1 MSVKT
6 GFDLRLFRNIGIA
19 AHIDAGKTTTTERIL
34 YYTGRIHKIGEVH
47 EGAATMDWMEQER
60 ERGITITAAV
70 TTANWKHSGTGLE
83 HRINIIDTPG
93 HVDFTIEVERSM
105 RVLDGAVAVF
115 DASQGVEPQS
125 ETVWRQADKYRVPRI
140 AFANKM
146 DKTGAEIWLVVDT
159 MKERLGAKPVLMQLP
174 IGREDTFRGIVDV
187 LRQKAYLYGN
197 DLGTDIREAEIPE
210 EMKAQAAEYFEKL
223 VEAAA
228 DYDEGI
234 MHKFL
239 EGQKPS
245 EEEIIRA
252 IRKGTIAIEI
262 FPVFLGSSLKNKG
275 VQLLLDGVVDFLPSP
290 VDIPPIKGKLE
301 GGEEVVCPADPSAP
315 LAALAFK
322 IMADPYVGRLTFIRV
337 YSGTLR
343 SGSYVLNTTKGKKER
358 VARLLQMHANHR
370 EEVEELKAGEL
381 EEVVCPADPS
391 APLAALAFKIMADP
405 YVGRLTFIRVYSG
418 TLRSGS
424 YVLNTTKGKKERVA
438 RLLQMHANHREEV
451 EELKAGELGAV
462 VGLKET
468 ITGDSLVGEGD
479 EPIVLESIEIPEPV
493 IDLAIEPKTKADQ
506 DKLGVA
512 LSRLGEEDPTF
523 RVSTDPETGQ
533 TIISGMG
540 ELHLEIIVDR
550 LRREFKVDANV
561 GKPQVAYRETITRAV
576 DVEGR
581 FVRQSGGRGQYGHVK
596 IKAEPLGR
604 GSGFEFVNAIVGG
617 VIPREYIPAVQ
628 RGIEESMQSGPLTGF
643 PIVDLKV
650 TLHDGSYHEVD
661 SSEMAFKIAGSMAI
675 KEAIEKGGA
684 AILEPIMRVEVI
696 TPEDFLGSIIG
707 DLNSRRG
714 QIQGM
719 EERGNARLVRANVP
733 LAEMFG
739 YANDMRS
746 MSQGRAQFSMFFSHY
761 EQVPQN
767 IAQKLIKGQ

>member
-1 MSVKT
+1 
-6 GFDLRLFRNIGIA
+6 
-19 AHIDAGKTTTTERIL
+19 
-34 YYTGRIHKIGEVH
+34 
-47 EGAATMDWMEQER
+47 
-60 ERGITITAAV
+60 
-70 TTANWKHSGTGLE
+70 
-83 HRINIIDTPG
+83 
-93 HVDFTIEVERSM
+93 
-105 RVLDGAVAVF
+105 
-115 DASQGVEPQS
+115 
-125 ETVWRQADKYRVPRI
+125 
-140 AFANKM
+140 
-146 DKTGAEIWLVVDT
+146 
-159 MKERLGAKPVLMQLP
+159 
-174 IGREDTFRGIVDV
+174 
-187 LRQKAYLYGN
+187 
-197 DLGTDIREAEIPE
+197 
-210 EMKAQAAEYFEKL
+210 MKAQAAEYYEKL

-228 DYDEGI
+228 DYDENI
-234 MHKFL
+234 MMKFL
-239 EGQKPS
+239 EGEKPT
-245 EEEIIRA
+245 EEELIRA

-262 FPVFLGSSLKNKG
+262 FPVFLGSALKNKG
-275 VQLLLDGVVDFLPSP
+275 VQLLLDGVVDYLPSP
-290 VDIPPIKGKLE
+290 LDIPPVRGKTE
-301 GGEEVVCPADPSAP
+301 NGEDVERPADPNGP

-322 IMADPYVGRLTFIRV
+322 IMADPYVGRLTFVRV
-337 YSGTLR
+337 YSGTLK
-343 SGSYVLNTTKGKKER
+343 SGSYVQNTTKGKKER

-370 EEVEELKAGEL
+370 EEVEEL
-381 EEVVCPADPS
+381 
-391 APLAALAFKIMADP
+391 
-405 YVGRLTFIRVYSG
+405 R
-418 TLRSGS
+418 
-424 YVLNTTKGKKERVA
+424 
-438 RLLQMHANHREEV
+438 
-451 EELKAGELGAV
+451 AGELGAV

-468 ITGDSLVGEGD
+468 ITGDSLVGDGD
-479 EPIVLESIEIPEPV
+479 QPIILESIEIPEPV

-512 LSRLGEEDPTF
+512 LARLGEEDPTF

-550 LRREFKVDANV
+550 LKREFKVDANV
-561 GKPQVAYRETITRAV
+561 GKPQVAYRETITRPV
-576 DVEGR
+576 DVEGK

-628 RGIEESMQSGPLTGF
+628 KGIEEAMQSGPLTGF

-650 TLHDGSYHEVD
+650 TLYDGSYHEVD

-696 TPEDFLGSIIG
+696 TPEEFLGSIIG

-719 EERGNARLVRANVP
+719 EERGNARLVRAFVP

-746 MSQGRAQFSMFFSHY
+746 MSQGRAQFSMFFDHY